1 MRRTKDIK
9 SQLLGAVM
17 TALVMCV
24 MFVCIS
30 FTSLA
35 AEGKITTS
43 SAKIRKEANTSCDVV
58 GSAAYGET
66 YDIINEVTGSDG
78 YIWYQIAYEEDKLG
92 YVRSDLMQKTGST
105 TTTTPSTSTTT
116 EVTELQ
122 PVNCT
127 VTGGQ
132 VNVRSNASTSG
143 SKVAQVQAGVVMTIN
158 GQAKDSEGKTWYRVT
173 FTSNNGDVTGFVRND
188 FVSVSGELVPVTE
201 AEPPVADEPVV
212 QEPVVQ
218 EPEKVTPVL
227 TKDYETVEDGDVWYL
242 IDNVEGNRYN
252 LESVMNAAV
261 KNPEL
266 YKEMEAKVKSQKGWI
281 VFLVILVILMSVGI
295 ALLVLKIKD
304 VMDEAYFSA
313 VEKETIRQRQSQKQS
328 VGNKSAGNKS
338 VMHTVGSGS
347 GSGTTI
353 RQGSVQKTSVPKMNL
368 EKGSST
374 PQTVKVSNPADTRPK
389 PMPQRPA
396 GERPVANPAAAK
408 PASPK
413 VNVQKPA
420 APKDAVTDETKVMPT
435 VTREESKKAVEATKQ
450 KWQSKNFMTDDD
462 DDEFEYG
469 FLDWDESDE

>member
-1 MRRTKDIK
+1 MRKTKDVK

-35 AEGKITTS
+35 AEGKVIKDS
-43 SAKIRKEANTSCDVV
+43 VKIRKEANTSCDVV

-66 YDIINEVTGSDG
+66 FDIINEVTGSDG
-78 YIWYQIAYEEDKLG
+78 KIWYQISYEEDKLG
-92 YVRSDLMQKTGST
+92 YVRSDLMQKTESAT
-105 TTTTPSTSTTT
+105 QTTPSTPSGS
-116 EVTELQ
+116 EVTDLQ

-132 VNVRSNASTSG
+132 VNVRSTASTAG
-143 SKVAQVQAGVVMTIN
+143 SKVAQVQQGVVMTVN

-173 FTSNNGDVTGFVRND
+173 FTSNGGDVTGFVRSD
-188 FVSVSGELVPVTE
+188 FVSVSGDLVPVTE
-201 AEPPVADEPVV
+201 AEPPTTSDPVV
-212 QEPVVQ
+212 QDPVVQ
-218 EPEKVTPVL
+218 QPETVAPVL
-227 TKDYETVEDGDVWYL
+227 TKDYDTVEDEDVWWL
-242 IDNVEGNRYN
+242 IDNVEGQRYN

-261 KNPEL
+261 RNPEL

-281 VFLVILVILMSVGI
+281 TFLVILVVLMGVGI
-295 ALLVLKIKD
+295 TLLVLKIKD
-304 VMDEAYFSA
+304 VMDEAYFTA
-313 VEKETIRQRQSQKQS
+313 VEKETIRQRQSQKQNGS
-328 VGNKSAGNKS
+328 GKS
-338 VMHTVGSGS
+338 VMHTVGERS

-353 RQGSVQKTSVPKMNL
+353 RQGNPQKTSVPKMNL
-368 EKGSST
+368 EKSSTT
-374 PQTVKVSNPADTRPK
+374 PQTVKVSNPADTKPK

-396 GERPVANPAAAK
+396 GEKPMSVKPVETKPAEAKAVAKPVANK
-408 PASPK
+408 E
-413 VNVQKPA
+413 
-420 APKDAVTDETKVMPT
+420 AVTDETKVMPT
-435 VTREESKKAVEATKQ
+435 VSREDVKKAAEPVKQ